1 MMGLIKRLLLHG
13 IIGVFLGF
21 AVLHPASVIIQQ
33 MPVQAM
39 DRYKQLFDSAFTR
52 YHAGMAIY
60 FALLGGLFGLLQGLH
75 TYRKKGL
82 FDKVQK
88 LSVTDDLTGLFNR
101 RYLMENLERE
111 FRRAERYG
119 NDLALIMIDIDYF
132 KRFNDVHGHLAG
144 DDLLRVFADRLR
156 LAARRTDIVAR
167 YGGEEFMILMP
178 DTNLEMA
185 IHLAERLRQDIE
197 VFPFE
202 KRETQP
208 LGRVTVSI
216 GCAEF
221 QKLTVSDVDCLIHM
235 ADQCLYHAKSSGRNQ
250 IWY

>member
-1 MMGLIKRLLLHG
+1 MGLIKRLLLHG
-13 IIGVFLGF
+13 LVGVFLGF

-33 MPVQAM
+33 MPVQGM
-39 DRYKQLFDSAFTR
+39 ESYKRLFESAFTR
-52 YHAGMAIY
+52 YHAGMEAY

-75 TYRKKGL
+75 THRKKVL
-82 FDKVQK
+82 FNKAQK

-101 RYLMENLERE
+101 RFLMENLERE

-119 NDLALIMIDIDYF
+119 NDLALIMIDIDHF
-132 KRFNDVHGHLAG
+132 KQYNDEHGHLAG
-144 DDLLRVFADRLR
+144 DELLRVFADRLR

-178 DTNLEMA
+178 DTNLAMA
-185 IHLAERLRQDIE
+185 IHLAERLRRDIE
-197 VFPFE
+197 VFPFR
-202 KRETQP
+202 KRESQP
-208 LGRVTVSI
+208 QGRVTVSI

-221 QKLTVSDVDCLIHM
+221 QKLAVSNVDCLIQL
-235 ADQCLYHAKSSGRNQ
+235 ADQCLYQAKSSGRNQ